1 MEEIEYGALTLRG
14 DDTLTVIGCQK
25 DATSVHIPAAVEG
38 IPVTCIGD
46 RAFEGCRALAEVVFP
61 DDEERLDYEY
71 FSLEIGGNAFMNC
84 TSLRSLELPDYVA
97 IIGHGAFCGCTA
109 LERVTI
115 FCEHHCYIAPYAF
128 SECCSLREVTPLSEL
143 NDGIFAG
150 CASLTSLPITE
161 QVDEIPEDAF
171 EHCDGIVELT
181 IPRHVTRIVSEAFSG
196 CYNLKRV
203 TFEDPEDWYLSNRYA
218 FFEGKHFPLDLSDP
232 EKNAHELAYMDFD
245 DGIIAWQKKVGGG
258 EE

>member
-1 MEEIEYGALTLRG
+1 MKEVEYGALTLRG
-14 DDTLTVIGCQK
+14 DDTLTVIDCQK
-25 DATSVHIPAAVEG
+25 DATSAHIPVAVDG

-61 DDEERLDYEY
+61 DDEERLDYEC

-161 QVDEIPEDAF
+161 QVEEIPEDAF
-171 EHCDGIVELT
+171 EHCDSLVEIT
-181 IPRHVTRIVSEAFSG
+181 IPRHIERIGALAFRG

-203 TFEDPEDWYLSNRYA
+203 TFERLGGWYETSRYA
-218 FFEGKHFPLDLSDP
+218 IFEGKRFPLDLSNP
-232 EKNAHELAYMDFD
+232 AKNAHELAYMDFD
-245 DGIIAWQKKVGGG
+245 DGVRAWQTR
-258 EE
+258 